1 MPGPPVRL
9 KFNEAKAA
17 EAAARLIHLA
27 GGSMN
32 YMKLIKLLYLADR
45 KALEEWARP
54 ISSDRYVA
62 MKNGPVLSRVLN
74 LIRSRVV
81 DVPGPWRHLISPPD
95 DYTVSL
101 VTDEPPPGGE
111 LSKAEERLID
121 NMFAEHGSADR
132 FDLVDFVH
140 ECPEWSDPKGGAA
153 PIAYGDVL
161 RAVGKS
167 EDEIDR
173 IESELE
179 ELDRADRLFA

>member
-121 NMFAEHGSADR
+121 NVFAEHGSRISKAEEPIDSISSISSTNV
-132 FDLVDFVH
+132 LN
-140 ECPEWSDPKGGAA
+140 GATQ
-153 PIAYGDVL
+153 
-161 RAVGKS
+161 RAAQPQLPMGMY
-167 EDEIDR
+167 
-173 IESELE
+173 
-179 ELDRADRLFA
+179 